1 MEEEIKRMRAEQKQL
16 KEEALKHMQV
26 AAQTPRHEI
35 ELAIKLS
42 LQEEENRKKREQSL
56 QEEEEE
62 ALRIAME

>member
-1 MEEEIKRMRAEQKQL
+1 M